1 MKILNQWP
9 NLKCTRSFDKES
21 DLQTHVARIHD
32 ASRPYA
38 CKLCP
43 KSFHKRSDLKQHLRL
58 HLGIKRNCCKVCG
71 RAFAHLSNLYRHM
84 KVHGEGGN
92 FVCGECG
99 QQFLKIQGLNQ
110 HMRTHENSAMA
121 SLDDNLDEVEKE
133 LLQEANEF
141 IEEEEYNPDEDE
153 EERINSFQATAK
165 QRIKR
170 ERDADIVEKPVEEQ
184 DMIEEKEVADD
195 KPQGRRV
202 SRSGH

>member
-1 MKILNQWP
+1 
-9 NLKCTRSFDKES
+9 
-21 DLQTHVARIHD
+21 
-32 ASRPYA
+32 
-38 CKLCP
+38 
-43 KSFHKRSDLKQHLRL
+43 
-58 HLGIKRNCCKVCG
+58 
-71 RAFAHLSNLYRHM
+71 M

-133 LLQEANEF
+133 LLQEADEF

>member
-1 MKILNQWP
+1 M
-9 NLKCTRSFDKES
+9 
-21 DLQTHVARIHD
+21 
-32 ASRPYA
+32 
-38 CKLCP
+38 
-43 KSFHKRSDLKQHLRL
+43 
-58 HLGIKRNCCKVCG
+58 GIKRNCCKVCG

-133 LLQEANEF
+133 LLQEADEF